1 MHLIHYNTTQNYM
14 KKNRLLLLFVG
25 FLVFIAVFV
34 LQKIIFMLYYH
45 DLYADYKLIEY
56 IKVLLYGLQHDASIA
71 GYFSIIP
78 GFIIIASYWLNSK
91 LIRRI
96 SIGYYVVI
104 SFLISTVFVVDLI
117 LYKYWGFRLDSTPLF
132 YIKSPANALASSS
145 WIVNLSGMAAVFFIS
160 YLLYLLF
167 STLLIVTKRADIQV
181 KFRIRA
187 SFLVLFEVILLFL
200 PIRGGVK
207 ESTMNVGKV
216 YFSNHILLNHAA
228 VNPLFSLF
236 ESMFLE
242 QKFDKQY
249 RFMSN
254 EKATEI
260 FNTLTDDGSTD
271 SIPTLFSV
279 EKPNV
284 VVMVLESFM
293 SLDISEL
300 GGMNGVAV
308 RLDSLCKE
316 AVLFSNFYANSFRTD
331 RGLVSVLSGFPAQPN
346 TSIMKYPRKIQ
357 KLPSFPLS
365 LKKAGYQL
373 QYLYG
378 GDVDFTSMRSYLKV
392 CGFDNIV
399 EDISFKAAES
409 TTKWG
414 VPDHL
419 VFNRLYH
426 EIEKQQ
432 KKPFLKII
440 QTLSSHDPFD
450 VPYRGK
456 LKDPYLNSVAY
467 TDSCLGD
474 FIDRLKKLE
483 LWKNTIVIM
492 VPDHAMR
499 YPFGIDNRSVN
510 RYKIPLIIV
519 GGALK
524 SHFKVDTYASQI
536 DISATLLSQL
546 GVDHSDFRY
555 SKNIF
560 NPRSPHF
567 GFFTFQNGFG
577 MVTPDNEYVYDYEA
591 KKVFLN
597 SGIKDKNK
605 LKAEAMIQSLYNDI
619 AAK

>member
-1 MHLIHYNTTQNYM
+1 L
-14 KKNRLLLLFVG
+14 
-25 FLVFIAVFV
+25 
-34 LQKIIFMLYYH
+34 
-45 DLYADYKLIEY
+45 
-56 IKVLLYGLQHDASIA
+56 
-71 GYFSIIP
+71 
-78 GFIIIASYWLNSK
+78 
-91 LIRRI
+91 
-96 SIGYYVVI
+96 
-104 SFLISTVFVVDLI
+104 
-117 LYKYWGFRLDSTPLF
+117 
-132 YIKSPANALASSS
+132 
-145 WIVNLSGMAAVFFIS
+145 VNLGGIAAVFFIS
-160 YLLYLLF
+160 YLLYFLF
-167 STLLIVTKRADIQV
+167 STLLIVTKRAEIAT

-187 SFLVLFEVILLFL
+187 SLVVLFELLLLFL
-200 PIRGGVK
+200 PIRGGIK

-216 YFSNHILLNHAA
+216 YFSNNILLNHAA
-228 VNPLFSLF
+228 VNPMFSLF
-236 ESMFLE
+236 ESLFLE
-242 QKFDKQY
+242 QKFDQQY
-249 RFMSN
+249 RFMSK
-254 EKATEI
+254 EKSAEI
-260 FNTLTDDGSTD
+260 FSTLTDAGKND
-271 SIPTLFSV
+271 SVPALFNV

-316 AVLFSNFYANSFRTD
+316 GVLFTNFYANSFRTD

-373 QYLYG
+373 QYFYG

-399 EDISFKAAES
+399 EDISFKANES

-419 VFNRLYH
+419 VFNRLYS

-450 VPYRGK
+450 VPYHVK
-456 LKDPYLNSVAY
+456 IKDPYLNSVSY
-467 TDSCLGD
+467 TDSCLGN
-474 FIDRLKKLE
+474 FIDKLKKLE
-483 LWKNTIVIM
+483 VWKNTIVIM

-499 YPFGIDNRSVN
+499 YPYDIDNRSVN

-524 SHFKVDTYASQI
+524 SPLKVDSYGSQI
-536 DISATLLSQL
+536 DIAATLLSQL
-546 GVDHSDFRY
+546 GIDHSGFRY
-555 SKNIF
+555 SKNIL
-560 NPRSPHF
+560 NPQSAHF

-591 KKVFLN
+591 KKVFVN
-597 SGIKDKNK
+597 NGIKDKNK
-605 LKAEAMIQSLYNDI
+605 SKAEAMIQSLYDDI
-619 AAK
+619 ASK

>member
-1 MHLIHYNTTQNYM
+1 M
-14 KKNRLLLLFVG
+14 KNNKLLLLFVG
-25 FLVFIAVFV
+25 FLIFIAVFV
-34 LQKIIFMLYYH
+34 LQKITFMLYYH
-45 DLYADYKLIEY
+45 DIYADFKLIDY
-56 IKVLLYGLQHDASIA
+56 AKVLFYGLQHDASIA

-78 GFIIIASYWLNSK
+78 GFIIIASYWLNTK
-91 LIRRI
+91 MIRRI
-96 SIGYYVVI
+96 SIVYYAFI
-104 SFLISTVFVVDLI
+104 SFLIATVFVVDLI

-132 YIKSPANALASSS
+132 YMKSPANALASSS
-145 WIVNLSGMAAVFFIS
+145 WLVNLGGLAAIFFIS
-160 YLLYLLF
+160 YLLYILF
-167 STLLIVTKRADIQV
+167 STLLIVTKKADIAS

-187 SFLVLFEVILLFL
+187 SFVVLFEIVLLFL
-200 PIRGGVK
+200 PIRGGIK

-216 YFSNHILLNHAA
+216 YFSNNILLNHAA
-228 VNPLFSLF
+228 VNPIFSLF
-236 ESMFLE
+236 ESLMLE
-242 QKFDKQY
+242 QKFDRQY

-254 EKATEI
+254 EKAAEI
-260 FNTLTDDGSTD
+260 FTSLTDAGEND
-271 SIPTLFSV
+271 SIPALFNV

-316 AVLFSNFYANSFRTD
+316 GVLFTNFYANSFRTD

-346 TSIMKYPRKIQ
+346 TSIMKFPRKTQ
-357 KLPSFPLS
+357 KLPSFPMS

-399 EDISFKAAES
+399 EDVSFKANES

-419 VFNRLYH
+419 VFKRLYS

-450 VPYRGK
+450 VPYPVK
-456 LKDPYLNSVAY
+456 IKDPYLNSVSY

-474 FIDRLKKLE
+474 FIDKLKKLE
-483 LWKNTIVIM
+483 VWKNTIVIM

-499 YPFGIDNRSVN
+499 YPYGIDNRSVN
-510 RYKIPLIIV
+510 RYKIPLLIV

-524 SHFKVDTYASQI
+524 SPSKVDTYASQI
-536 DISATLLSQL
+536 DIAATLLSQL
-546 GVDHSDFRY
+546 GIDHSDFRY
-555 SKNIF
+555 SKNIL
-560 NPRSPHF
+560 NSQSPHF
-567 GFFTFQNGFG
+567 GYFTFQNGFG

-591 KKVFLN
+591 KKEFVN
-597 SGIKDKNK
+597 NGIKDKNK
-605 LKAEAMIQSLYNDI
+605 AKAEAMIQSLYNDI
-619 AAK
+619 ASK

>member
-1 MHLIHYNTTQNYM
+1 M
-14 KKNRLLLLFVG
+14 KKNKLLLLFVG
-25 FLVFIAVFV
+25 FLIFIAVFV
-34 LQKIIFMLYYH
+34 LQKITFMLYYH
-45 DLYADYKLIEY
+45 DIYADFKLIDY
-56 IKVLLYGLQHDASIA
+56 AKVLFYGLQHDASIA

-78 GFIIIASYWLNSK
+78 GFIIIASYWLNTK

-96 SIGYYVVI
+96 SIVYYAFI
-104 SFLISTVFVVDLI
+104 SFLIATVFVVDLI

-132 YIKSPANALASSS
+132 YMKSPANALASSS
-145 WIVNLSGMAAVFFIS
+145 WLVNLGGLAAIFFIS
-160 YLLYLLF
+160 YLLYILF
-167 STLLIVTKRADIQV
+167 STLLIVTKKADIAA
-181 KFRIRA
+181 KFKVRA
-187 SFLVLFEVILLFL
+187 SFVVLFEIVLLFL
-200 PIRGGVK
+200 PIRGGIK

-216 YFSNHILLNHAA
+216 YFSNNILLNHAA
-228 VNPLFSLF
+228 VNPIFSLF
-236 ESMFLE
+236 ESLMLE
-242 QKFDKQY
+242 QKFDRQY

-254 EKATEI
+254 EKAAEI
-260 FNTLTDDGSTD
+260 FTSLTDAGEND
-271 SIPTLFSV
+271 SKPSLFNIK
-279 EKPNV
+279 KPNV

-316 AVLFSNFYANSFRTD
+316 GVLFTNFYANSFRTD

-346 TSIMKYPRKIQ
+346 TSIMKFPRKTQ
-357 KLPSFPLS
+357 KLPSFPMS
-365 LKKAGYQL
+365 LKNAGYQL

-399 EDISFKAAES
+399 EDVSFKANES

-419 VFNRLYH
+419 VFKRLYS

-450 VPYRGK
+450 VPYPVK
-456 LKDPYLNSVAY
+456 IKDPYLNSVSY

-474 FIDRLKKLE
+474 FIDKLKKLE
-483 LWKNTIVIM
+483 VWKNTIVIM

-499 YPFGIDNRSVN
+499 YPYGIDNRSVN

-524 SHFKVDTYASQI
+524 SPSKIDTYASQI
-536 DISATLLSQL
+536 DIAATLLSQL
-546 GVDHSDFRY
+546 GIDHSDFRY
-555 SKNIF
+555 SKNIL
-560 NPRSPHF
+560 NSQSPHF

-591 KKVFLN
+591 KKEFVN
-597 SGIKDKNK
+597 NGIKDKNK
-605 LKAEAMIQSLYNDI
+605 AKAEAMIQSLYNDI
-619 AAK
+619 ASK